1 MIEIPNDSGKVES
14 QEKAWN
20 SHSLMII
27 NQCISSLSNRLNQKS
42 KQYHGPFRNSR
53 VTRILKP
60 FLTYNTKVDTIGI
73 INS

>member
-27 NQCISSLSNRLNQKS
+27 NQCITSLSNRLNQKS
-42 KQYHGPFRNSR
+42 K
-53 VTRILKP
+53 
-60 FLTYNTKVDTIGI
+60 
-73 INS
+73 